1 MQSYWIA
8 DWVAQQFVRHKVPP
22 GDHQERLLAE
32 SVWAGDRW
40 TEAAGLLDGAELLR
54 GMAMAAHNTPRGRK
68 CQAYAQLAHAF
79 DRDDFERYIASGYF
93 WQVHPP
99 PPSVTVG

>member
-1 MQSYWIA
+1 MGNAINGIVQA
-8 DWVAQQFVRHKVPP
+8 EMM
-22 GDHQERLLAE
+22 GD
-32 SVWAGDRW
+32 AGH
-40 TEAAGLLDGAELLR
+40 AS
-54 GMAMAAHNTPRGRK
+54 
-68 CQAYAQLAHAF
+68 QAYAQLAHAF